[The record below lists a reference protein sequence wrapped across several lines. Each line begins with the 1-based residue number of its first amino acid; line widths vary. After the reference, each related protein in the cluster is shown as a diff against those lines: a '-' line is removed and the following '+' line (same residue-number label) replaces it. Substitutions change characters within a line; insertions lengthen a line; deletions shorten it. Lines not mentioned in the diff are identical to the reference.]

1 MRKQLLFPQIG
12 LPSFHGFYDSIWS
25 EMGNDEIEWLAQN
38 HNLAHAD
45 GWCYKDFKE
54 HMQYICEEYA
64 RLAISEMNAD
74 LGLHLEMG
82 VTQVWSPREY
92 NFTTDKIYVV
102 VALSNKDRERI
113 VHLMLSDYNHLQ
125 EVIHKHHTSCDGF
138 ISFMSNDID
147 DWLKMFQNGEAP
159 DGEDFG
165 LYLDYALYY
174 LWGDKARD
182 FEDCAYEAISGNY
195 VPDVE
200 PQSDEAKLEWEKVQ
214 IVEEYFGEGAYDPEK
229 MEPWSVEGT
238 KFRCEKKKWE
248 SEHLLELQ
256 FA

>member
-12 LPSFHGFYDSIWS
+12 LPSFHGFYDSIWG
-25 EMGNDEIEWLAQN
+25 EMDSYEIEWLAQE
-38 HNLAHAD
+38 HNLAHSD
-45 GWCYKDFKE
+45 DWRYKDFNE
-54 HMQYICEEYA
+54 HMQYISEEYA
-64 RLAISEMNAD
+64 RLAISEMNSD
-74 LGLHLEMG
+74 LSLHLEMG

-102 VALSNKDRERI
+102 VALSNKDRRHI
-113 VHLMLSDYNHLQ
+113 VDLMEKDYDNLKK
-125 EVIHKHHTSCDGF
+125 VIHKHHTSCDGF

-147 DWLKMFQNGEAP
+147 EWLNIIRMGET
-159 DGEDFG
+159 EDFG
-165 LYLDYALYY
+165 LYLGYALYY
-174 LWGDKARD
+174 LWGDKANG
-182 FEDCAYEAISGNY
+182 FEDCAYEAISCNY

-200 PQSDEAKLEWEKVQ
+200 PDSDVAKREWEKVQ
-214 IVEEYFGEGAYDPEK
+214 IVEEYFGEGAYDPDK
-229 MEPWSVEGT
+229 MEPWSVKGT